1 MICGHIHTRRCTTIF
16 GLRYI
21 NCGDWVESC
30 TAVIEHRDGRFEII
44 DWSRV
49 GPDVEPAPADKA
61 ADGVQA
67 AA

>member
-1 MICGHIHTRRCTTIF
+1 MHDDF

-30 TAVIEHRDGRFEII
+30 TAVIEHRDGRFEIV

-49 GPDVEPAPADKA
+49 GHDAEPAPADEA
-61 ADGVQA
+61 ADGVQTA
-67 AA
+67 A